1 MHGNYHQVMLFK
13 YQALV
18 DRYCNKKDNLK
29 RDDIIDMYSSAI
41 LAKEN
46 YLMQK
51 HPLNKDSFMFD

>member
-1 MHGNYHQVMLFK
+1 MLFK